1 MDLIKYDMADIW
13 ASAGDVVAPDS
24 AKIAQG
30 WGVEVVPRQWWNWFE
45 NRQDNNLAYMLQKG
59 FPEWDATT
67 EYIINKSYVQ
77 RSGIVY
83 KATATS
89 TNSDPIALLS
99 WVKAFPESS
108 VSLEAIRTLTPAA
121 DRVPYYTGADTAALM
136 TVTAFSRTLLDD
148 PNVTTWRSTLGA
160 QATHP
165 NLTTLSTVTA
175 AANALPYFTGTN
187 SAATTTLTS
196 FGRSLIDDADAV
208 AARTTLG
215 LTSAAIT
222 QLQANA
228 TERDIAKIMR
238 VGAFGLGSF
247 LDLRTHIY
255 ATGVPSDCYSAGT
268 VFGFVNGGVG
278 GLAIPGLSGTQY
290 GVLQVNGQYSDASGL
305 TAMSRVFIGPSG
317 RTFTQTASSAS
328 AWGTWVES
336 WTSGNLTKTTT
347 ARDTTAGSMLKFGD
361 FGLGSAIT
369 IASDDLNTVVD
380 SGFYRLGGSNPNLPP
395 GGVAGFGQMI
405 VSRGNDTIS
414 QMVIGYTGPKI
425 WIRSGN
431 PTNIGGVGVWTS
443 WVELYHTGN
452 TAQIVS
458 DVTAGIQPQ
467 LDAKVNKTGDVMT
480 GQLRVPNIV
489 YTPLSGQGGTAYFLA
504 NGSTA
509 PGGTDAN
516 ITVDTPT
523 AANNGGRM
531 VINAGRL
538 YMNCPTT
545 TIGVASFQ
553 SDVNTSG
560 NVNAVNLTGS
570 GTVTGGY
577 VTSTG
582 NVNAN
587 GSFTGGGVSVTSSV
601 TASSG
606 SGAVTLNAGVVSI
619 RASVASAN
627 AHVWFYDNVGNT
639 RGIIYAQ
646 QSNIVTL
653 QAGGAVCAN
662 FSPSGSASFNL
673 TSTTGIENTGRVRSL
688 KNGIPVNG
696 SMYANCHYMAETN
709 DGTPP
714 AYSWH
719 RGGSYA
725 LAVWLTNANELQMMG
740 SDGITRELINNSN
753 LPAWNNSIYANG
765 NQNIGSYAFARNGGG
780 TVGFGGAQSGSVLSP
795 GSTGANSG
803 ALSGTWICLGYAGGG
818 NHTLWIRTS

>member
-1 MDLIKYDMADIW
+1 MDLIKYDMTDIW

-89 TNSDPIALLS
+89 TNSDPISLLS
-99 WVKAFPESS
+99 WVKAFPEST
-108 VSLEAIRTLTPAA
+108 VALEALKDLVPAA
-121 DRVPYYTGADTAALM
+121 DRMPYFTGANTAAV
-136 TVTAFSRTLLDD
+136 TPITAFARTLLDD
-148 PNVTTWRSTLGA
+148 STNTAARTTLGA
-160 QATHP
+160 QASHV

-187 SAATTTLTS
+187 TAATATLTS

-208 AARTTLG
+208 AARATLG
-215 LTSAAIT
+215 LTAAAIT
-222 QLQANA
+222 NLQATA

-255 ATGVPSDCYSAGT
+255 ATGVPSDVYSAGT
-268 VFGFVNGGVG
+268 VFGFVNGGTG
-278 GLAIPGLSGTQY
+278 GLAIPALSGTQY
-290 GVLQVNGQYSDASGL
+290 GVLQVNGQYSDASGI

-317 RTFTQTASSAS
+317 RTFTQTAASAS
-328 AWGTWVES
+328 AWGDWVES
-336 WTSGNLTKTTT
+336 WTSGNLTKTAT
-347 ARDTTAGSMLKFGD
+347 ALDSTAGSMLKVSD
-361 FGLGSAIT
+361 FGVGSKSAT
-369 IASDDLNTVVD
+369 GLLLAADLNLIDSTSFLSCGPSTVNMP
-380 SGFYRLGGSNPNLPP
+380 SGGTQGSNVMTLVHNIDNIQQLFMSRNTQAVWFRRKLP
-395 GGVAGFGQMI
+395 
-405 VSRGNDTIS
+405 T
-414 QMVIGYTGPKI
+414 
-425 WIRSGN
+425 SG
-431 PTNIGGVGVWTS
+431 WTAWS
-443 WVELYHTGN
+443 EFYHTGN
-452 TAQIVS
+452 TQAIV
-458 DVTAGIQPQ
+458 DAVTIGIQPT
-467 LDAKVNKTGDVMT
+467 LDAKVNKAGDVMT

-509 PGGTDAN
+509 PGGTDGN
-516 ITVDTPT
+516 ITIDSPV
-523 AANNGGRM
+523 ASNNGGRM
-531 VINAGRL
+531 VVNAGRF
-538 YMNCPTT
+538 YMNCPSTT
-545 TIGVASFQ
+545 VGVASFQ
-553 SDVNTSG
+553 SDINSSG
-560 NVNAVNLTGS
+560 TITGANLTTS

-587 GSFTGGGVSVTSSV
+587 GSFTAAGNVQVNGFGTFGGTITSL
-601 TASSG
+601 SG
-606 SGAVTLNAGVVSI
+606 LVAI
-619 RASVASAN
+619 RASSAGAN
-627 AHVWFYDNVGNT
+627 SHVWFYNDTGTIT

-646 QSNIVTL
+646 SSNIITI
-653 QAGGAVCAN
+653 QAGAAVCAN

-673 TSTTGIENTGRVRSL
+673 TSMSGIENNGRTRTL

-696 SMYANCHYMAETN
+696 SMYSNCHYMAETN

-740 SDGITRELINNSN
+740 SDGVSRELINNSN

-780 TVGFGGAQSGSVLSP
+780 TVGFGGAQSGSLLSP

>member
-108 VSLEAIRTLTPAA
+108 NSLEAIRTLTPAA

-136 TVTAFSRTLLDD
+136 TVTAFARTLLDD
-148 PNVTTWRSTLGA
+148 PNVTTMRSTLGA

-187 SAATTTLTS
+187 SAATTTLTP

-336 WTSGNLTKTTT
+336 WTTGNLTKTTSN
-347 ARDTTAGSMLKFGD
+347 RDTTAGSMLKVGD
-361 FGLGSAIT
+361 FGLGAGVGLT
-369 IASDDLNTVVD
+369 TDDLNTVID
-380 SGFYRLGGSNPNLPP
+380 SGFYRLSTATTNYPHAN
-395 GGVAGFGQMI
+395 AGFGQMI
-405 VSRGNDTIS
+405 VCRGQDTIS
-414 QMVIGYTGPKI
+414 QMVFSYTGPRI
-425 WIRSGN
+425 WTRSGN
-431 PTNIGGVGVWTS
+431 PTNVGGVGVWTP

-452 TAQIVS
+452 TSQIVS

-467 LDAKVNKTGDVMT
+467 LDAKVNKAGDVMT

-523 AANNGGRM
+523 AGNNGGRM
-531 VINAGRL
+531 VVNAGRF

-553 SDVNTSG
+553 SDINTSG
-560 NVNAVNLTGS
+560 NVSAVNLNAS
-570 GTVTGGY
+570 GTITGAY
-577 VTSTG
+577 ITSTG
-582 NVNAN
+582 NVNAA
-587 GSFTGGGVSVTSSV
+587 GTFTGSQVSVSGGV
-601 TASSG
+601 TAANG
-606 SGAVTLNAGVVSI
+606 SGAVTISAGVVSI
-619 RASVASAN
+619 KSTSAGAN

-646 QSNIVTL
+646 QSNTITL

-662 FSPSGSASFNL
+662 FSPSGGASFNL
-673 TSTTGIENTGRVRSL
+673 TSTSGIENNGRVRSL
-688 KNGIPVNG
+688 KNGVPVNG
-696 SMYANCHYMAETN
+696 SMYANCHYMAETA

-725 LAVWLTNANELQMMG
+725 LAVWLTNGNELQMMG
-740 SDGITRELINNSN
+740 SDGVSREIVNNSN
-753 LPAWNNSIYANG
+753 LPAWNNSLYANG

-795 GSTGANSG
+795 GSTGANAG